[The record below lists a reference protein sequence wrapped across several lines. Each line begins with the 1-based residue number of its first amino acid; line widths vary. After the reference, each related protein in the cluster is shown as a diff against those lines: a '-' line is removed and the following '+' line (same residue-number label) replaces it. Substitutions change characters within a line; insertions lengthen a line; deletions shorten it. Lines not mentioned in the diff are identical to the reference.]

1 MTERLPLWRA
11 ISGLSVLGGLVAVLL
26 ALAPVYAGNFRLTQF
41 LRAVAADNAASE
53 ELVRSRIVD
62 RARQLGL
69 PLQAGDIQISHEGG
83 KLQLSTR
90 YKVQKDIGIAHIDLH
105 FHPAA
110 R

>member
-1 MTERLPLWRA
+1 VTERLPLWRT
-11 ISGLSVLGGLVAVLL
+11 ISGLAVLGSLVAVLL
-26 ALAPVYAGNFRLTQF
+26 ALVPIYIGNFRLTQF
-41 LRAVAADNAASE
+41 LKSVAADSSAPE
-53 ELVRSRIVD
+53 QLVRSAIVN

-69 PLQAGDIQISHEGG
+69 PLQAGDIQISHDGG

-90 YKVQKDIGIAHIDLH
+90 YKVQKDLGPAHIDLH